1 MIHTLVGRYVLI
13 MNKSNIMSAIVTF
26 DVSEVSKNTDL
37 VLRYFY
43 EMDDGLDM
51 GRQFDKEA
59 SKALLES
66 VLRNEEIH
74 LLATEADFLQEK
86 MPNIVKAINYYN
98 DLRSY

>member
-1 MIHTLVGRYVLI
+1 
-13 MNKSNIMSAIVTF
+13 
-26 DVSEVSKNTDL
+26 
-37 VLRYFY
+37 
-43 EMDDGLDM
+43 M

-86 MPNIVKAINYYN
+86 MPNIVKAIKYYN